1 MRRESPSSSGLLPSS
16 YSRRRRNN
24 NRPNE
29 SLTMA
34 DGQHYQTTTSTNTY
48 EEVGNV
54 NVGSSNSNS
63 NSNDGT
69 SNNNYLGLT
78 SRRTPTRHQ
87 IKQPSTFAMAA
98 YNNFHTTKS
107 SDDDDDDDDDDGNN
121 SENDEN
127 NNRQQYNN
135 HNNNNNNRIIDDSQ
149 YYDDGYEDVLDKP
162 LKLSD
167 FLIND
172 KCYQRYLSEG
182 KRSSYR
188 GITNGK
194 ITQSSSDNN
203 SNNKGFMDPIFL
215 AKVCAGASFVGMIF
229 LIFVAIIMETQPLY
243 IKGVSVVIQNNNNN
257 DNANADYNSYNGR
270 FRKETSNA
278 LKAAAA
284 YFLTMVCSLIYL
296 QAREMNIELNQ
307 HPTIGRICHLRRLIV
322 STYFR
327 YRRRHYDT
335 IPDNDHGC
343 ILPLHNST
351 GITSTSNKEGDL
363 LLKSRRRK
371 KRTSKR
377 RNQENQS
384 DGGSGSGSS
393 GGGAMMGG
401 ILGKITK
408 ILGGSSQSG
417 RKKDR

>member
-29 SLTMA
+29 SLTM
-34 DGQHYQTTTSTNTY
+34 DGQHYQTTTTSTTTY

-54 NVGSSNSNS
+54 NVGSNSNT
-63 NSNDGT
+63 SNDGTT

-107 SDDDDDDDDDDGNN
+107 SDDDDDDDDNDDDGNN

-135 HNNNNNNRIIDDSQ
+135 NRIIDDSH

-194 ITQSSSDNN
+194 ITQSSSSSSSSD
-203 SNNKGFMDPIFL
+203 KGFMDPIFL

-243 IKGVSVVIQNNNNN
+243 IKGVSVVIQINNN
-257 DNANADYNSYNGR
+257 DNANANADYNNNGR

-335 IPDNDHGC
+335 IPDNDHGNS
-343 ILPLHNST
+343 ILPMHST
-351 GITSTSNKEGDL
+351 GTTSTTSSIKEGDL

-384 DGGSGSGSS
+384 GGSSGSGGG

>member
-29 SLTMA
+29 SLTM
-34 DGQHYQTTTSTNTY
+34 DGQHYQTTTSSTNTY

-54 NVGSSNSNS
+54 NVGSSNSTS
-63 NSNDGT
+63 TSNDGT
-69 SNNNYLGLT
+69 SSSNNYLGLT

-107 SDDDDDDDDDDGNN
+107 SSDEDDDDDNDGDN

-127 NNRQQYNN
+127 NNRQQYNHN
-135 HNNNNNNRIIDDSQ
+135 HNNNNNRIIDDS

-167 FLIND
+167 FSIND

-188 GITNGK
+188 GITIGK
-194 ITQSSSDNN
+194 ITQSSSSSSD
-203 SNNKGFMDPIFL
+203 KGFMDPIFL

-243 IKGVSVVIQNNNNN
+243 IKGVSVVINNNN
-257 DNANADYNSYNGR
+257 DNANADYNNGR

-335 IPDNDHGC
+335 IPDNDHGS

-351 GITSTSNKEGDL
+351 GTTSTGSSKEGDL

-384 DGGSGSGSS
+384 DSVGGSGSG

>member
-29 SLTMA
+29 SLAM
-34 DGQHYQTTTSTNTY
+34 DGQHYQTTTSSTNTY

-69 SNNNYLGLT
+69 SSSNNYLGLT

-107 SDDDDDDDDDDGNN
+107 SDDEDDDDDDDDDGDDN

-135 HNNNNNNRIIDDSQ
+135 NHNNNNNRIIDDS

-167 FLIND
+167 FSIND

-194 ITQSSSDNN
+194 IRSSSSD
-203 SNNKGFMDPIFL
+203 KGFMDPIFL

-243 IKGVSVVIQNNNNN
+243 IKGVSVVINNNN
-257 DNANADYNSYNGR
+257 DNANADYNNGR

-335 IPDNDHGC
+335 IPDNDHGS

-351 GITSTSNKEGDL
+351 GTTSTGSSKEGDL

-384 DGGSGSGSS
+384 DDGSSGSG
-393 GGGAMMGG
+393 GGGSMMGG